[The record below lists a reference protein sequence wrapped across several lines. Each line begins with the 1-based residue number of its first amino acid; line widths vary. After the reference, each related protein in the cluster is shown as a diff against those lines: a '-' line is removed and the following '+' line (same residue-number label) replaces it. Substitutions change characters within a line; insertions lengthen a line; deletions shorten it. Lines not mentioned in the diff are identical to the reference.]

1 MSGGPATDLLTHL
14 PLVDAHCHPLLAE
27 PVGPAELERCITE
40 ADTAWPGGLSAW
52 DTSVGVAIRR
62 WCAPLLDLD
71 PLASAADYLKQ
82 RAALGLAEVTSRLM
96 GAARLSHLLVDARL
110 GGPEL
115 ADPATLGR
123 AADARVSDV
132 VRLERVAEE
141 VAGSGVAPERF
152 ATVYVERLAAAC
164 RDAVAV
170 KSIVAYRHGLDI
182 DPARP
187 APPEVREA
195 AAEWLGGGR
204 DRRLD
209 HPVLLRFVLWA
220 GVDLGLPLQVH
231 CGFGDRDLSLRRS
244 DPALLQPFLAAVE
257 PTEVPVVLLHN
268 YPYHRQAGWLA
279 TVYPHVYVDVGLTV
293 GHVGAA
299 AGAVLSECLEL
310 APFGKLMFSTDGYR
324 LPELYL
330 VGSAQFRRS
339 LGRLLD
345 GWVDDGAM
353 SGDDAER
360 LARMIGTG
368 NAHRVYRRLS
378 G

>member
-1 MSGGPATDLLTHL
+1 MSGGPATDLLAHV

-27 PVGPAELERCITE
+27 PAGPARFERCITE
-40 ADTAWPGGLSAW
+40 AGSAWPCGLSAW
-52 DTSVGVAIRR
+52 DSSVGVAIRR
-62 WCAPLLDLD
+62 WCAPALDLD
-71 PLASAADYLKQ
+71 PLVPAAGYLER
-82 RAALGLAEVTSRLM
+82 RAALGLAEVTARLM
-96 GAARLSHLLVDARL
+96 GLARLSHLLVDARL

-115 ADPATLGR
+115 ADPATLGQ

-132 VRLERVAEE
+132 VRLEAVAEE
-141 VAGSGVAPERF
+141 VARSGVAPGRF

-164 RDAVAV
+164 HDAVAV

-187 APPEVREA
+187 GPAEVRDA
-195 AAEWLGGGR
+195 AGEWLGGAGGE
-204 DRRLD
+204 RLH

-220 GVDLGLPLQVH
+220 GIDLGLPLQVH

-257 PTEVPVVLLHN
+257 PTGVPVVLLHN

-279 TVYPHVYVDVGLTV
+279 TVYPHVYADVGLTV

-299 AGAVLSECLEL
+299 AGAVLGECLEL

-345 GWVDDGAM
+345 ARVDGGEM

-360 LARMIGTG
+360 LAGMVGFA
-368 NAHRVYRRLS
+368 NARRVYRRLRD
-378 G
+378 